1 MLPANLRRTL
11 IPALAA
17 ALWLCALSVPALAQ
31 SEPGLPAGALPT
43 SQSINQA
50 PIAQHLSVT
59 TYKNVEVTGYFSA
72 TDPEG
77 DALTYQL
84 TSTPARGSVAIA
96 EDGTGRFVFT
106 PYENKTGKDSF
117 TYVAVDVH
125 GNISNPGKVS
135 LRIEK
140 NAVKVTYSDMS
151 GNGAHKAAVRL
162 AQEGIFTGTYVNGN
176 YFFQPEQTMSRSQFL
191 SMAMAVS
198 AREALSE
205 VTLTGFADDEA
216 IPTWAKGYVA
226 GALKSGAISGS
237 RNDLGQMV
245 FRPDSPVTCAEA
257 AVMLDRLLGVS
268 DVAVE
273 TWSAVG
279 VNEDTQNHWAAP
291 SAIDLACAGILP
303 VQIDNTDHLD
313 APLTRAQ
320 AALLLD
326 ASLDLVASR
335 QDSGWFSW

>member
-1 MLPANLRRTL
+1 MHSTNQRRSLVLTL
-11 IPALAA
+11 ATALCLCAFSAPALTNSI
-17 ALWLCALSVPALAQ
+17 LTP
-31 SEPGLPAGALPT
+31 PTGALPAA
-43 SQSINQA
+43 QSINQA
-50 PIAQHLSVT
+50 PIAKHLSVT
-59 TYKNVEVTGYFSA
+59 TYKNTEVTGYFSA
-72 TDPEG
+72 TDPE
-77 DALTYQL
+77 DDSITYQL

-135 LRIEK
+135 LKIEK
-140 NAVKVTYSDMS
+140 KAGKVAYSDMA

-162 AQEGIFTGTYVNGN
+162 AKEGIFTGSCVNGK
-176 YFFQPEQTMSRSQFL
+176 YFFQPEQHVSRSQFL

-198 AREALSE
+198 GHEALHE
-205 VTLTGFADDEA
+205 VNMTGFADDDS

-226 GALKSGAISGS
+226 GALKCGAISGS
-237 RNDLGQMV
+237 RSPSGQMV
-245 FRPDSPVTCAEA
+245 FCPDDPVTCAEA
-257 AVMLDRLLGVS
+257 AVMLDKLLGVS

-273 TWSAVG
+273 TWAAVG
-279 VNEDTQNHWAAP
+279 ASPTDSNHWATA

-303 VQIDNTDHLD
+303 IQVNDSDHLD

-326 ASLDLVASR
+326 SSLDLVASR
-335 QDSGWFSW
+335 QDSGWFTW